1 MNRGDVV
8 LGTLSLGMKQKLNEC
23 LKAGLGLR

>member
-8 LGTLSLGMKQKLNEC
+8 LGRLSPMLIQRFDSC
-23 LKAGLGLR
+23 LKAGLGLS